1 MSARTLIFVLRALQ
15 NQLQIQILHKIL
27 IYFKKKIIKNASFFA
42 ILQHFSV
49 PVLVACTLSN
59 AWNPL
64 CVVQIGRRTYPP
76 RAISHFFNI
85 SCEIPPYGHFTP
97 LLDFTFEH
105 RGVKYHPRYHPY
117 GISLL
122 SIGRVKFLVYR
133 KREVKC
139 PGAPRGVCTTPNL
152 NQTLHI
158 SENFV

>member
-1 MSARTLIFVLRALQ
+1 MYARTLIFVLRALQ

-27 IYFKKKIIKNASFFA
+27 IYFKKKIIKNASCFA

-49 PVLVACTLSN
+49 PVVVACTLSN
-59 AWNPL
+59 ARNPL

-85 SCEIPPYGHFTP
+85 PCEI
-97 LLDFTFEH
+97 L
-105 RGVKYHPRYHPY
+105 RIR
-117 GISLL
+117 
-122 SIGRVKFLVYR
+122 RVKFLVYR